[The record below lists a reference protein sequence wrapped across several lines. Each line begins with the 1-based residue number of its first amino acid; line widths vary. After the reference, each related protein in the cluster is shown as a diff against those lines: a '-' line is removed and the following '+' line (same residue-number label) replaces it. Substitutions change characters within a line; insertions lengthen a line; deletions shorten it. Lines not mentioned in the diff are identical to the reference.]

1 MNQHTRKTLD
11 TVKQAGK
18 DGLLATEVAT
28 LTDCSINKVTAH
40 LHALTQRGFVQRLKE
55 ENKKANG
62 SSAMIYRYFFLT
74 DTPKPKKDPRQR
86 ELPLRQRKE
95 AAADKAETTGLTFNL
110 RIRGGVTEVT
120 WTEGQVLYEQLKKI
134 YGGK

>member
-40 LHALTQRGFVQRLKE
+40 LHALTQRGFLQRLKE

-74 DTPKPKKDPRQR
+74 DNPKRDPRQR

-95 AAADKAETTGLTFNL
+95 AAKREDDTGLTFNL

-120 WTEGQVLYEQLKKI
+120 WPEGQVLYEQLKKI